1 MSKFTTALAFSIGAA
16 IGSVVTWYF
25 VKDHYATLAQ
35 EEIDS
40 VKEAFARFP
49 KKKNGQSPDEAKK
62 NAEFAREKPS
72 ITEYAKMLGGLNY
85 TDYNSGTQEEQD
97 ESEEE
102 IEVVKKETSSN
113 EKKYPDPYVISPEE
127 FGANEEYDII
137 TFRYYSDHILAD
149 EDGQLIEDVE
159 GCIGFESLNHFGE
172 YEEDSVFVRNE
183 RLKTDFEILR
193 DLGTYADVI
202 KSKPYLRR

>member
-1 MSKFTTALAFSIGAA
+1 MKKVLSLLLAAVLLAGSLPMAFAA
-16 IGSVVTWYF
+16 SVVS
-25 VKDHYATLAQ
+25 
-35 EEIDS
+35 ES
-40 VKEAFARFP
+40 VVEQVIRSTGIMVGDT
-49 KKKNGQSPDEAKK
+49 NGNMNLDKTVTRA
-62 NAEFAREKPS
+62 
-72 ITEYAKMLGGLNY
+72 EYAKMLGGLNY

-113 EKKYPDPYVISPEE
+113 EKKYPAPYVISPEE